1 VKRRALCDAIIARSA
16 RILLKLHTAI
26 SLLYPR
32 VQNDIQGAQG
42 NSFEGFG
49 GKIMAQIGMLRGYRF
64 ADAAED
70 IRGSKL
76 YGLNDE
82 KLGKI
87 DDVIFDHSTGLI
99 RYVVIDTGWL
109 TTKKFIVPAGS
120 LRPSTEHKDDFTVDL
135 NKQQVESLP
144 PYDELKLESDEQWAE
159 YEGRYR
165 SKWEADPVMHRLG
178 TDRNITPTT
187 AQMPQNPPSARA
199 ADASAAMPMKDTDAL
214 DTAGFAASTD
224 TVEIDVSAV
233 GIGPRWDTFQNR
245 LRERRK
251 EVIGASSDQPRD
263 QSYRKAG

>member
-1 VKRRALCDAIIARSA
+1 
-16 RILLKLHTAI
+16 
-26 SLLYPR
+26 
-32 VQNDIQGAQG
+32 
-42 NSFEGFG
+42 
-49 GKIMAQIGMLRGYRF
+49 MAQIGMLRGYRF
-64 ADAAED
+64 AEAAED

-76 YGLNDE
+76 YGLKDE

-99 RYVVIDTGWL
+99 RYVVVDTGWL
-109 TTKKFIVPAGS
+109 TTKKFIVPANS
-120 LRPSTEHKDDFTVDL
+120 LRPSTEHKDDFAVDL

-144 PYDELKLESDEQWAE
+144 PYDELLLESDEQWAD

-165 SKWEADPVMHRLG
+165 SKWESDPVMHRQG

-187 AQMPQNPPSARA
+187 AQMPGNSPSARA
-199 ADASAAMPMKDTDAL
+199 AGANPAMADPPMKDTDAL

-224 TVEIDVSAV
+224 TVDIDVTAV

-251 EVIGASSDQPRD
+251 EVIGAGATDQ
-263 QSYRKAG
+263 YRKAG